1 MDIHALYK
9 MSKPASLLYPID
21 GTLQYVAAL
30 CAEARTVDIYIDAH
44 ACWYVYIYTY
54 IYIYIHISICV
65 NV

>member
-9 MSKPASLLYPID
+9 MSKPASLLYRID

-54 IYIYIHISICV
+54 IYT
-65 NV
+65 